1 MKECVKRGGS
11 MLAIE
16 EQKTN
21 TEHDYVC
28 CTTSSTVFKWR
39 DHLLSTTRKTMMVA
53 KVLFIKRVR
62 KGAADVVNFSVSSRE
77 TIIFKVPYYWQCD
90 LNAYSGLHDI

>member
-1 MKECVKRGGS
+1 

-28 CTTSSTVFKWR
+28 CTTSSMVFKWQ
-39 DHLLSTTRKTMMVA
+39 DHLRTTRKPMMA
-53 KVLFIKRVR
+53 TKLLFIKRVR
-62 KGAADVVNFSVSSRE
+62 KEAADYVNFSVSSRA
-77 TIIFKVPYYWQCD
+77 TIIFKVPYYWQ
-90 LNAYSGLHDI
+90 